1 MLKMK
6 ACLEIMEK
14 KDLEKEDVTGIETVL
29 DTLPVKPA
37 YQQKMLT
44 RIISYYRA
52 ALFGDDEAMDAEGGA
67 YLLKLDKRTLSRP
80 ERVDVCETLI
90 VQNYMVQAYEMIKE
104 FGEEQIRVKR
114 LAALV
119 SQLILDRMF
128 EEDDLLLHLA
138 GRVFSDGHGDSV
150 ILDYLCEHY
159 NGSGESMFRILAEA
173 VKTHVETYD
182 LEERL
187 LAQCLFSGC
196 EKHMD
201 TVFDLYASRKETSDV
216 IVKAYFTVKCTE
228 YFLRDTVPGDKVFA
242 YLEGAIHGMELRK
255 VPEIYLLALAKFYS
269 TLAQITEE
277 QKALLSRMMDILS
290 ARGMVFAWYK
300 DLAKYVD
307 MPGEVM
313 DKEIIEYHGRPDGR
327 PILKIRILPD
337 EEEFHEEEMNMVYK
351 GIYVRQKLL
360 FDGEIMEYEIWENED
375 GRLVKKAEGEV
386 TCSEPATGDKGN
398 RFTALNAMNL
408 YLGMKDD
415 RKLKE
420 SMTEYVTD
428 SQIAKKLVRLA

>member
-1 MLKMK
+1 
-6 ACLEIMEK
+6 
-14 KDLEKEDVTGIETVL
+14 
-29 DTLPVKPA
+29 
-37 YQQKMLT
+37 
-44 RIISYYRA
+44 
-52 ALFGDDEAMDAEGGA
+52 
-67 YLLKLDKRTLSRP
+67 
-80 ERVDVCETLI
+80 
-90 VQNYMVQAYEMIKE
+90 MIKE

-428 SQIAKKLVRLA
+428 SQIAKKLFRLA